1 MNAAEK
7 AWIIVGGLF
16 VLGLIAVALRELP
29 AMRREARILRM

>member
-16 VLGLIAVALRELP
+16 VLGVIVMTVRELP

>member
-16 VLGLIAVALRELP
+16 VLGLIAVTLRELP